1 MITPSREEFVTLL
14 DRLDTGAFA
23 RFLAALWVA
32 RGREVTVDGDTL
44 VVDGRRVRVHTAWRR
59 LPAGF
64 AVAGFDPGG
73 ADAVATTHP
82 GATARLR
89 ERGIEVIGPAEIRR
103 LTLYGIDRTEAE
115 DLCRE
120 HLDRSLD
127 HEPRPGTVRSLVDL
141 SVVDVDAVP
150 STTVISSTVVVSLL
164 LAIGLVVAV
173 SVPAGLVDLPG
184 GGDEDGAA
192 GRTTAVPVDAP
203 TPDEP
208 GERTG
213 DGIPRDGVAGDLP
226 PGVTAEGVRNASA
239 LSRAHAD
246 AAVGRS
252 YEWRLEYSR
261 SEGGN
266 PVLGG
271 SSSWT
276 QIVRVEDRRAFRR
289 TVLSSTGPPEQFLSA
304 TGADVYAEGDVRYV
318 RTNGTVD
325 VETSES
331 AVETEAVRA
340 ADSAAELV
348 ARFLVA
354 GNVVSIEATTGEG
367 GTRYQVIARG
377 TDARSETRYRAS
389 ALVEPSGFVPRLEVS
404 YLTGDAGES
413 VSIVSR
419 YSTSRN
425 VTVERP
431 GWTAAVDAAQ
441 SKKTGSASVSKST
454 PTLSPLPNPRSSS

>member
-1 MITPSREEFVTLL
+1 MSTPSRREFVTLL
-14 DRLDTGAFA
+14 DRLGTEAFA

-44 VVDGRRVRVHTAWRR
+44 VVDGRRVRVHTACRR
-59 LPAGF
+59 LPADF
-64 AVAGFDPGG
+64 AIAGFDPGG

-89 ERGIEVIGPAEIRR
+89 ERGIEVMGPTEIRR
-103 LTLYGIDRTEAE
+103 ATLYGIDRREAE
-115 DLCRE
+115 GLCRE

-127 HEPRPGTVRSLVDL
+127 REPRPGVIRSLADL
-141 SVVDVDAVP
+141 SVVDIDLV
-150 STTVISSTVVVSLL
+150 SSAAVVSII
-164 LAIGLVVAV
+164 LAIGLVAAV
-173 SVPAGLVDLPG
+173 GVPIGFVDFPD
-184 GGDEDGAA
+184 GGDDDGAA
-192 GRTTAVPVDAP
+192 GGTSVASDDAT

-208 GERTG
+208 GERIE
-213 DGIPRDGVAGDLP
+213 DGTLGDGVAGDLP
-226 PGVTAEGVRNASA
+226 PGVTTEGVQNASA

-289 TVLSSTGPPEQFLSA
+289 TVLSSTGPPEQFLSG
-304 TGADVYAEGDVRYV
+304 TGVDVYAQGDVRYV
-318 RTNGTVD
+318 RTNGSVD
-325 VETSES
+325 AETSEG
-331 AVETEAVRA
+331 AVEAEAVRA
-340 ADSAAELV
+340 ADRAAELV
-348 ARFLVA
+348 ARFLA
-354 GNVVSIEATTGEG
+354 SGNVVSIEATTREGEN
-367 GTRYQVIARG
+367 RYLVTARG
-377 TDARSETRYRAS
+377 IDTRSETRYRAI

-404 YLTGDAGES
+404 YLTGDDGES

-419 YSTSRN
+419 YSASRN

-454 PTLSPLPNPRSSS
+454 PTRSPLSNPRSSP